1 MNTNPDHPN
10 VAEVLSSRRT
20 DENTYMIRNTVPTEV
35 MFPLSLEDQ
44 GAASDGSKLFSVC
57 GTTVWQV
64 NNARLPAA
72 VSLTTT
78 LLLYPPP
85 STDGGRDSS
94 CHWQMHSWCCS
105 VSGFLVPS
113 LYRVLQC
120 VFSDISRYI
129 KNITFTLGGLHSVY
143 LSPPSFDFVLISVQ
157 YTFLLKPWELTAVNI

>member
-1 MNTNPDHPN
+1 MKTLIWLEIQCPQRSCSHSPSRTRVLHP
-10 VAEVLSSRRT
+10 
-20 DENTYMIRNTVPTEV
+20 M
-35 MFPLSLEDQ
+35 
-44 GAASDGSKLFSVC
+44 
-57 GTTVWQV
+57 
-64 NNARLPAA
+64 A
-72 VSLTTT
+72 VSCSQCVAPQCDKWTMPDFLQQCPWPQHS
-78 LLLYPPP
+78 LYPPP
-85 STDGGRDSS
+85 STDGDRDSP

-143 LSPPSFDFVLISVQ
+143 LSQPSFDFVLISVQ